1 MPKNIR
7 FRFGRID
14 CPSSERPTPQEI
26 RDGIESLDNRYIDRE
41 EKKIVEGEEPIQFKH
56 KGAAQEIRTL
66 PDGTEYCFYTYFTDT
81 EESAMI
87 RDGDDGEEEDIR
99 LAVEIV
105 RVLYLENGLF
115 AYENSNRLQRAW
127 IPQFIDEMTGYEASA
142 DTRYKALPQSILG
155 EFYNNKDQISRLRLE
170 KNDDN
175 SDPDLSDDPSFK
187 EQTKAIMQQTGSLRY
202 TKEEKSLNEVNEL
215 QELTNDD
222 EIEIAAIVGKNDDEL
237 SKEVYAIG
245 STLLN
250 WSLNVWNEE
259 DWAGKRDL
267 IEEDLNPYLRR
278 LM

>member
-14 CPSSERPTPQEI
+14 CPSSQRPTPQEVY
-26 RDGIESLDNRYIDRE
+26 DGIEELDNKYLNRE
-41 EKKIVEGEEPIQFKH
+41 TKKLVEDEDPIQFKH
-56 KGAAQEIRTL
+56 KGGAQEIRTL

-115 AYENSNRLQRAW
+115 AYENSNRLQRVW
-127 IPQFIDEMTGYEASA
+127 IPQLLDEVTGYGASA
-142 DTRYKALPQSILG
+142 NTKYEALPQSILE
-155 EFYNNKDQISRLRLE
+155 EFFQDKDQISRLRLE
-170 KNDDN
+170 QDCDDP
-175 SDPDLSDDPSFK
+175 DPDLPDDPSFK
-187 EQTKAIMQQTGSLRY
+187 QQTKAIMQQTGNLRY
-202 TKEEKSLNEVNEL
+202 TKGEKSLNEVDEL

-222 EIEIAAIVGKNDDEL
+222 EVEIAAIVGKDDDEL
-237 SKEVYAIG
+237 SKEVYAVG

-250 WSLNVWNEE
+250 WSLNEWGE
-259 DWAGKRDL
+259 DRAGNRDL
-267 IEEDLNPYLRR
+267 IEEDLDPYLQR